1 MVMVRDIDFCIFV
14 GESNVGFRKGFI
26 KCGTVRM
33 KRFVFCDL
41 GIYLFNRSVIFCV
54 KMRS

>member
-26 KCGTVRM
+26 KCVTVRT